1 MSEYTV
7 TGNIMGGR
15 YSPGDSALHSIGPA
29 LKIWAGVLMIAMASV
44 SGPLTLAALTLVS
57 LALLKWAGVG
67 FGHIVGVLKN
77 FIFFFLVLALFP
89 AFLSEGTPVAMP
101 AYIPFQVTWE
111 GLAAGGAAVLR
122 FVAMVLISM
131 LLTRTI
137 PPSALFDSI
146 ENMMP
151 RRLARS
157 GPVGDI
163 FKAGLLSMQVIP
175 YLFSEVEKF
184 AAANREEWRDVKGVK
199 KYAKMTGLVIPFL
212 VHIFKN
218 MEAIAKIV
226 DAGSSNDG
234 KEG

>member
-15 YSPGDSALHSIGPA
+15 YSPGDSALHSVGPA
-29 LKIWAGVLMIAMASV
+29 LKIWVGVLMIAMASV

-57 LALLKWAGVG
+57 LALLKWADVG

-89 AFLSEGTPVAMP
+89 AFLSEGTPVPMP

-122 FVAMVLISM
+122 FVAMILISM

-137 PPSALFDSI
+137 PPAALVNSI
-146 ENMMP
+146 QKMAP

-157 GPVGDI
+157 GPVGDF
-163 FKAGLLSMQVIP
+163 FKAGLLAMQFIP
-175 YLFSEVEKF
+175 YLFSEVQKF
-184 AAANREEWRDVKGVK
+184 AAANSEEWRNVKGVK

-226 DAGSSNDG
+226 GAGSSKDG